1 MLFNMK
7 SLPQLILLKDQERR
21 LLAGNL
27 WIYNNEIDNQRS
39 PLSSF
44 EKGALAQLVSSRG
57 KTLGIAYINPHTLLC
72 ARLLTRNVQLEID
85 LDFFKER
92 FLRANA
98 RRELRYEEPFYR
110 MVFSE
115 SDELPGLII
124 DRFNDLFVVQINT
137 AGMENLRSLILSALV
152 ECFSPRGIIF
162 KNDSAYREVEQLS
175 KQVEVAFGEVPE
187 EFLVR
192 ENGCEFFMNPQTGQK
207 TGWFYDH
214 RENRQQILRY
224 VKNKRV
230 LDVFSYIGAF
240 SIPIAKAGAKEVIA
254 VDSSASALHR
264 LLENAEHNLV
274 QDKVM
279 ICEGDAF
286 EILKQ
291 LKNAGEKFEVIV
303 LDPPAFIKRKKEFKA
318 GFQAYKQL
326 NQLALSLLAPQGVML
341 TASCSMHLSGSDLQ
355 NCIRQAAVA
364 LNRSVLMLEHCHQ
377 GPDHPIH
384 PAIVETNY
392 LKGFIVC

>member
-1 MLFNMK
+1 MK

-39 PLSSF
+39 PLSGF
-44 EKGALAQLVSSRG
+44 EKGTLVQLESSRG
-57 KTLGIAYINPHTLLC
+57 KGLGIAYINPNTLLC
-72 ARLLTRNVQLEID
+72 ARLLTRNSQQNID
-85 LDFFKER
+85 EKFFKER
-92 FLRANA
+92 LLKANA
-98 RRELRYEEPFYR
+98 RRELCYDEPYYR

-137 AGMENLRSLILSALV
+137 AGMENLRSMILSALI
-152 ECFSPRGIIF
+152 ENFSPRGVIF
-162 KNDSAYREVEQLS
+162 KNDSSYRDVEQLP
-175 KQVEVAFGEVPE
+175 KVVEVAFGEVPE
-187 EFLVR
+187 EFLVK

-214 RENRQQILRY
+214 RENRRQILRY

-230 LDVFSYIGAF
+230 LDVFSYVGAF
-240 SIPIAKAGAKEVIA
+240 SIPMAKSGAREVIA
-254 VDSSASALHR
+254 VDSSANALQR
-264 LLENAEHNLV
+264 LVENAEHNQV

-291 LKNAGEKFEVIV
+291 LKNAGEKFDVIV
-303 LDPPAFIKRKKEFKA
+303 LDPPAFIKRKKEYKA
-318 GFQAYKQL
+318 GYQAYKQL
-326 NQLALSLLAPQGVML
+326 NQLALSLLATNGVML
-341 TASCSMHLSGSDLQ
+341 TASCSMHLSGADLQ
-355 NCIRQAAVA
+355 NCIRQAAVS
-364 LNRSVLMLEHCHQ
+364 LNRSVAILEHCHQ

-384 PAIVETNY
+384 PAITETNY
-392 LKGFIVC
+392 LKGFVVS